1 MDAKKQFK
9 IDCLKKVCEE
19 ETAENRRRL
28 ARAKEIKQ
36 NLEGKLEAFQR
47 DVLDSMDEIDQFGHV
62 GSHESKKYSQ
72 KILGLSEL
80 VPGKQID
87 ITISKLENEI

>member
-1 MDAKKQFK
+1 
-9 IDCLKKVCEE
+9 
-19 ETAENRRRL
+19 
-28 ARAKEIKQ
+28 
-36 NLEGKLEAFQR
+36 
-47 DVLDSMDEIDQFGHV
+47 MDEIDQFGHV

-87 ITISKLENEI
+87 ITISKLENEIQLKQVERDRKIKNLKTAKKKKAEKKSTDQRIYDLSGFDVSML